1 MTDQPVVIVRG
12 EAHNEVD
19 PEIAEFAI
27 TVSAR
32 DKDRPET
39 LRRLTERLDAV
50 RRVLGEYSEAIE
62 KQASSQ
68 LSVYP
73 ETKRSEKVTAYVGS
87 VYTNVTVKDFSVLGE
102 LMLRLADLDQTS
114 IAGPWWSMRP
124 DSPAYGAARRAA
136 IEDAISRARDYA
148 AALGCEVTGLQQLA
162 DAGLGQPETRIMPMA
177 RAASFS
183 AGMEATPELALD
195 PARQEVHG
203 AVEARFT
210 ITNPVIRATTR

>member
-62 KQASSQ
+62 KQVSSR
-68 LSVYP
+68 YIP
-73 ETKRSEKVTAYVGS
+73 KPRE
-87 VYTNVTVKDFSVLGE
+87 
-102 LMLRLADLDQTS
+102 
-114 IAGPWWSMRP
+114 
-124 DSPAYGAARRAA
+124 ARR
-136 IEDAISRARDYA
+136 SP
-148 AALGCEVTGLQQLA
+148 LTS
-162 DAGLGQPETRIMPMA
+162 
-177 RAASFS
+177 AASTRTSRSRTSVCS
-183 AGMEATPELALD
+183 AS
-195 PARQEVHG
+195 
-203 AVEARFT
+203 
-210 ITNPVIRATTR
+210 